1 MTDLRLEEAL
11 LPLRVGH
18 TGSRG
23 KHEGGRGHPGETRW
37 GLAHGRVVA
46 GDRLWVDIEG
56 ESRRVCYCS
65 E

>member
-1 MTDLRLEEAL
+1 MIDLHLEEAL
-11 LPLRVGH
+11 LPLGVGH

-46 GDRLWVDIEG
+46 KDRLCVHIEG
-56 ESRRVCYCS
+56 ESQRVCYCS